1 MKYLGYACTYLL
13 FLSGIL
19 GILSTE
25 IWHPKGAV
33 LDTPILWIL
42 ISMFNLLRL
51 RNGYSV
57 AGLKVFCV
65 GANLAGWVME
75 VVRFEMFGAL
85 DLIEGIPLLALTIF
99 SIIRKSIGF

>member
-13 FLSGIL
+13 FLVGIL

-25 IWHPKGAV
+25 IWHPRGAV

-42 ISMFNLLRL
+42 VSMFNLLRL
-51 RNGYSV
+51 RNGYRV

-65 GANLAGWVME
+65 GANLAGLAIE
-75 VVRFEMFGAL
+75 VVRFKMFGPFAL
-85 DLIEGIPLLALTIF
+85 IQGVPILGATIF
-99 SIIRKSIGF
+99 SMTQKREL